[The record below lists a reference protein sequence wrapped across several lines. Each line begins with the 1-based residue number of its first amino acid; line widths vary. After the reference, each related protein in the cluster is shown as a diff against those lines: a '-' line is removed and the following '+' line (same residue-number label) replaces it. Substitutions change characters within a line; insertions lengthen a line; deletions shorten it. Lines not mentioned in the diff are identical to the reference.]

1 MIPKPLSGQ
10 EKQQLLSQ
18 AAAAAAL
25 GKVPMNEM
33 TCLPPSTERMD
44 DQEIF
49 EQLCLKVHEA
59 KPQKILA
66 WL

>member
-18 AAAAAAL
+18 AAAAAHE
-25 GKVPMNEM
+25 KVPKNE
-33 TCLPPSTERMD
+33 TTPLPPSTERMD
-44 DQEIF
+44 GQEIF
-49 EQLCLKVHEA
+49 EQLVLKVHEA

-66 WL
+66 LL